1 MNYELFFF
9 FFAVS
14 NQLTGKVYYRHLRRD
29 MSMVVPMPFM
39 LSAFMQEPSNDTE
52 DPFEKMLYELRKKG
66 PIDFEPTDIIVIT
79 YYQVG
84 YQSSNE
90 TDTFQIVL
98 LFRDDTLRVYLNY
111 GFLNSSNAL
120 IGYNF
125 GPSNFREVFSSRTAN
140 SDIYEY
146 MNLTFGSFRSLCPDN
161 LLMAYKSNQ
170 GGPITISNMT
180 GDNNMNMDM
189 SMMRRFAMFIQPV
202 SGHGIILNTIYNDT
216 SMHMAY
222 FAMFS
227 NNMMR
232 TVMQTLMYNIMLG
245 QESSIHYGEVHIG
258 LLNQQTVCRSVM
270 FEKYMESPVI
280 LVHSKVMSDMIY
292 DNRLVTNVWM
302 TNVSKSGFEV
312 CSQQLIRI
320 SPPTNLTV
328 HYLATNNSDCFFS
341 EVGKLYLMEKMMM
354 MMPMNSDKY
363 CYVLNFTNYYRTS
376 PNVHITAESL
386 MSSEIISWIEK
397 VENDKAIVC
406 AIALSNGM
414 MHDPS
419 MNATIHYMIKGEVGE
434 RDVCMDYQCPLGE
447 QCEHVNNTKP
457 FCRCRDRCDMNDKS
471 PICGSNG
478 YTYHSLCEFYR
489 MKCLMKMQNFT
500 IIHLGPCRGRLK
512 VLSYYLGQAV

>member
-1 MNYELFFF
+1 MINCELIFFVF
-9 FFAVS
+9 FCFPVS
-14 NQLTGKVYYRHLRRD
+14 NQLTGMVYYRHLRRN

-52 DPFEKMLYELRKKG
+52 DPFEEMLYELRKKG
-66 PIDFEPTDIIVIT
+66 PTDFEPTDIIVIT
-79 YYQVG
+79 FYQIG
-84 YQSSNE
+84 YQASNE
-90 TDTFQIVL
+90 TNTFQIVL

-111 GFLNSSNAL
+111 GFLNSTNAL

-125 GPSNFREVFSSRTAN
+125 GPSNFREVPLSRTAN
-140 SDIYEY
+140 SNIYEY

-161 LLMAYKSNQ
+161 LLMANKSNQ
-170 GGPITISNMT
+170 GSLITMNNMT
-180 GDNNMNMDM
+180 DNNNMNMDM
-189 SMMRRFAMFIQPV
+189 NMMGQFAMFIQPV
-202 SGHGIILNTIYNDT
+202 SGQGIILNTIYNDT

-227 NNMMR
+227 NNMMH

-320 SPPTNLTV
+320 SPPANLTV
-328 HYLATNNSDCFFS
+328 HYLATNNSNCFFS

-354 MMPMNSDKY
+354 MMMPMTSDKY
-363 CYVLNFTNYYRTS
+363 CFVLNFTNYYQTP

-386 MSSEIISWIEK
+386 ISSEIMSWIEK

-406 AIALSNGM
+406 AIALLNGM
-414 MHDPS
+414 MRNPS

-447 QCEHVNNTKP
+447 QCEHINNTQP
-457 FCRCRDRCDMNDKS
+457 FCRCRDRCDMDDKS

-489 MKCLMKMQNFT
+489 MKCLMKMQNLT
-500 IIHLGPCRGRLK
+500 IIHLGPCKGRLK
-512 VLSYYLGQAV
+512 VL